1 VGNLDC
7 MASERASICEHK
19 GWGTVPHF
27 IYFYSRPRS
36 TANAC

>member
-1 VGNLDC
+1 
-7 MASERASICEHK
+7 MASERACICKHK
-19 GWGTVPHF
+19 GWGTVPQF